1 MLYLMPKSIASL
13 GAQLI
18 EPVKPTIT
26 GFARIETSPIAPQL
40 DDGLSAPLADP
51 LWLIGRQ
58 WQFDELRGE
67 DAGTPIGV
75 DFDVHTSPID
85 RFAPGPG
92 ATLAQA
98 TPLGTGGPPVEV
110 RVEAEPA
117 LAAHARLDGEAGLN
131 LLRRARAQN
140 LPGLVAALRT
150 PAFALEL
157 PQPEDPQSDLL
168 GQQWHLLLAGRS
180 ISAAKV
186 AALLAPERGGDGHL
200 AALPAGLGVPAAE
213 AGAALPV
220 LDTWLQWLD
229 TLVHEGP
236 ADNPS
241 WRKERFEYAF
251 SLYAKGRSRDV
262 ALRAD
267 EYTDGRV
274 DWHSFVA
281 ENEGPAAVAPA
292 PEPEKRVR
300 DALPVPVRYPGMP
313 ADRYWEFEDA
323 RVNFAGVESSPAS
336 LTRLVMTEFALAYGN
351 DWFMLPL
358 DLPVGR
364 LVDLGGFKVRDN
376 FGVEAPVLASDNN
389 NLPQPVP
396 GSPWRMFE
404 LATRGAVAAE
414 VKDTLCLPDTLSGT
428 LEGPPLEELLLVRDE
443 MANLAWG
450 IERRVQGTSGEP
462 LDRRLEADHL
472 SFRQRLPEAP
482 NDPLLVYRLATQ
494 VPAHWIPLVPK
505 GEGGALRFVVK
516 LRRGGMSRFYSVE
529 PALMADPAYAAFID
543 LLRDQNTFI
552 EEGPVENGVQMF
564 VLHPRG
570 RLLKVDPGAK
580 GAALATDS
588 LAVAEEEVPRAGAIV
603 RRSFQYARTSDG
615 RAYLWVGRSKTAGSG
630 ESNSGL
636 SFDTIRKRSAIN

>member
-1 MLYLMPKSIASL
+1 MLYMLPKSMVTVGL
-13 GAQLI
+13 QL

-26 GFARIETSPIAPQL
+26 GFARIETSPISPQL

-58 WQFDELRGE
+58 WQFNELRGE
-67 DAGTPIGV
+67 DAGTPISV
-75 DFDVHTSPID
+75 DLDVNASPID
-85 RFAPGPG
+85 RFAPGPL
-92 ATLAQA
+92 ATLAEA
-98 TPLGTGGPPVEV
+98 VSLDDGGPPVEL

-131 LLRRARAQN
+131 LLRRARAKG
-140 LPGLVAALRT
+140 LPGLVALLRT
-150 PAFALEL
+150 PAFALDL
-157 PQPEDPQSDLL
+157 PQPEDPHSDVL

-186 AALLAPERGGDGHL
+186 ATVLAPERGGDGHL
-200 AALPAGLGVPAAE
+200 AALP
-213 AGAALPV
+213 GAWALPAGEEGDALAV
-220 LDTWLQWLD
+220 LDAWLQWLD
-229 TLVHEGP
+229 TLVQEGP
-236 ADNPS
+236 ADNAS

-267 EYTDGRV
+267 EYTDGHV
-274 DWHSFVA
+274 DWHSFIA
-281 ENEGPAAVAPA
+281 ESEGPANVAPP
-292 PEPEKRVR
+292 PEPIKKIR

-313 ADRYWEFEDA
+313 ADRFWEFEDA

-336 LTRLVMTEFALAYGN
+336 VVRMVMTEFGLAYGN
-351 DWFMLPL
+351 DWFLLPV
-358 DLPVGR
+358 DLPVGA
-364 LVDLGGFKVRDN
+364 LYDLSGFKVRDN
-376 FGVEAPVLASDNN
+376 FGVESVVLSSDNERLPAPVPAT
-389 NLPQPVP
+389 
-396 GSPWRMFE
+396 PWRMFE
-404 LATRGAVAAE
+404 LATRGAVAPE

-428 LEGPPLEELLLVRDE
+428 LEGAPLEELLLVRDE

-462 LDRRLEADHL
+462 LDRKLEADHL
-472 SFRQRLPEAP
+472 AFRQRLPEAP
-482 NDPLLVYRLATQ
+482 DDPLLVYRLATH

-505 GEGGALRFVVK
+505 GDGGALRFTVTLK
-516 LRRGGMSRFYSVE
+516 RGGMARFYSVE
-529 PALMADPAYAAFID
+529 PALMADPAYADFIA
-543 LLRDQNTFI
+543 LLRLQDDFI
-552 EEGPVENGVQMF
+552 EEAAVENGVQMF

-580 GAALATDS
+580 GPALAVDS

-603 RRSFQYARTSDG
+603 KRSFQYARTSDG
-615 RAYLWVGRSKTAGSG
+615 RAYLWIGRSKTTGTG

-636 SFDTIRKRSAIN
+636 SFDSVRKRSAIN

>member
-1 MLYLMPKSIASL
+1 MLYMLPKAMVSVDL
-13 GAQLI
+13 HLL

-26 GFARIETSPIAPQL
+26 GFARIETSPISPQL

-58 WQFDELRGE
+58 WQFNELRGE

-75 DFDVHTSPID
+75 DIDVHASPID

-92 ATLAQA
+92 ATLAQTVA
-98 TPLGTGGPPVEV
+98 LEDGGAPIEV

-131 LLRRARAQN
+131 LLRRARARG
-140 LPGLVAALRT
+140 LAGLVATLRG
-150 PAFALEL
+150 PDFALDL
-157 PQPEDPQSDLL
+157 RAPDDPQSDLA
-168 GQQWHLLLAGRS
+168 GEQWHLLLAARS

-186 AALLAPERGGDGHL
+186 AGVLAPLRGADGHL
-200 AALPAGLGVPAAE
+200 AAVPAELPLPIVEVAD
-213 AGAALPV
+213 ALAV
-220 LDTWLQWLD
+220 LDAWLQWLD
-229 TLVHEGP
+229 TLVHEGA
-236 ADNPS
+236 ADNAS

-251 SLYAKGRSRDV
+251 SLYAKGRARDV

-281 ENEGPAAVAPA
+281 ESEGAANPA
-292 PEPEKRVR
+292 PPPEPVVKLR

-323 RVNFAGVESSPAS
+323 RVNFAAVESSPAS
-336 LTRLVMTEFALAYGN
+336 VVRMVMTEFGLAYGN
-351 DWFMLPL
+351 DWFLLPL
-358 DLPVGR
+358 DLPVGA
-364 LVDLGGFKVRDN
+364 LYDLGGFRVRDT
-376 FGVEAPVLASDNN
+376 FGVEATVRAADHAA
-389 NLPQPVP
+389 LPAAA
-396 GSPWRMFE
+396 GAPWRMFE
-404 LATRGAVAAE
+404 LATRGAVAPE

-462 LDRRLEADHL
+462 LDRKLEADHL
-472 SFRQRLPEAP
+472 AFRQRLPEAP
-482 NDPLLVYRLATQ
+482 DDPLLVYRLATQ

-505 GEGGALRFVVK
+505 GDGGALRFTVK
-516 LRRGGMSRFYSVE
+516 LQRGGMARFYSVE
-529 PALMADPAYAAFID
+529 PALMADPAYAGFIE
-543 LLRDQNTFI
+543 LLRLQDTFI
-552 EEGPVENGVQMF
+552 EEAAVENGVQMF

-570 RLLKVDPGAK
+570 RLLKVDPGAQ

-615 RAYLWVGRSKTAGSG
+615 RAYLWIGRSKTAGTG
-630 ESNSGL
+630 ESHSGL
-636 SFDTIRKRSAIN
+636 SFDSVRKRSAIN

>member
-1 MLYLMPKSIASL
+1 MLYMLPKAMVSVDL
-13 GAQLI
+13 HLL

-26 GFARIETSPIAPQL
+26 GFARIETSPISPQL

-58 WQFDELRGE
+58 WQFNELRGE

-75 DFDVHTSPID
+75 DFDVNASPID

-98 TPLGTGGPPVEV
+98 VALDDGGAPVEV

-117 LAAHARLDGEAGLN
+117 LAAHPRLDGEAGLN
-131 LLRRARAQN
+131 LLRRARARG
-140 LPGLVAALRT
+140 LTGLVATLRD
-150 PAFALEL
+150 PAFALDL
-157 PQPEDPQSDLL
+157 PQPDDPQSDPA
-168 GQQWHLLLAGRS
+168 GEQWHLLLAARS

-186 AALLAPERGGDGHL
+186 ASVLAPVRGADGHL
-200 AALPAGLGVPAAE
+200 AAVPAELPLPIGEVAD
-213 AGAALPV
+213 ALAV
-220 LDTWLQWLD
+220 LDAWLQWLD
-229 TLVHEGP
+229 TLVHEGA
-236 ADNPS
+236 ADNAS

-251 SLYAKGRSRDV
+251 SLYAKGRARDV

-281 ENEGPAAVAPA
+281 ESEGAANPA
-292 PEPEKRVR
+292 PPPDPVVKLR

-336 LTRLVMTEFALAYGN
+336 VVRMVMTEFGLAYGN
-351 DWFMLPL
+351 DWFLLPV
-358 DLPVGR
+358 DLPVGA
-364 LVDLGGFKVRDN
+364 LYDLSGFKVRDT
-376 FGVEAPVLASDNN
+376 FGVEATVRAADDAA
-389 NLPQPVP
+389 LPAAA
-396 GSPWRMFE
+396 GGPWRMFE
-404 LATRGAVAAE
+404 LATRGGVAPE
-414 VKDTLCLPDTLSGT
+414 VKDTLCIPDTLSGT
-428 LEGPPLEELLLVRDE
+428 LEGAPLEELLLVRDE

-450 IERRVQGTSGEP
+450 IERRVQGCSGEP
-462 LDRRLEADHL
+462 LDRKLEADHL
-472 SFRQRLPEAP
+472 AFRQRLPEAP
-482 NDPLLVYRLATQ
+482 DDPLLVYRLATH

-505 GEGGALRFVVK
+505 GDGGALRFTVK
-516 LRRGGMSRFYSVE
+516 LQRGGMARFYSVE
-529 PALMADPAYAAFID
+529 PALMADPAYAAFIE
-543 LLRDQNTFI
+543 LLRLQDTFI
-552 EEGPVENGVQMF
+552 EEAAVENGVQMF

-570 RLLKVDPGAK
+570 RLLKVDPGAQ

-588 LAVAEEEVPRAGAIV
+588 LAVAEEEVPRAGAVV

-615 RAYLWVGRSKTAGSG
+615 RAHLWIGRSKTAGTG

-636 SFDTIRKRSAIN
+636 SFDSVRKRSAIN